1 VDVSPLGLPFGRLHI
16 EVLRLREDRASIQ
29 RQVEDLF
36 RLEDEAATEV
46 LLIRHAEPA
55 CNDISNEDPLLSCTG
70 LEQAERLGERLSSLW
85 FDAIYAAPERRA
97 QQTARLLG
105 EATDSEVVTVE
116 DLREIEYMPAAPQP
130 WAPVANYTPGRHDVP
145 STADRFMT
153 EPRWDALPGFAPSRC
168 FRQRVLQGIELL
180 MTKHPARRIA
190 VVTHS
195 SVINAYLSAL
205 LAILQDV
212 FFAPKHTS
220 ISCVRSLGE
229 LFAVRSLNDTAHLLG
244 QETPRPR
251 LAKDVNGAFIAVNNA
266 LTQPF

>member
-1 VDVSPLGLPFGRLHI
+1 MDVSPMGLPYGRPHI

-36 RLEDEAATEV
+36 RLDDEAAAEL

-55 CNDISNEDPLLSCTG
+55 CNDVANEDPLLSCIG

-105 EATDSEVVTVE
+105 EATESEVVTVE

-130 WAPVANYTPGRHDVP
+130 WALPAPDYTTRQHQIP
-145 STADRFMT
+145 SIADRFMT
-153 EPRWDALPGFAPSRC
+153 EPRWDAIPGFAPSRC

-180 MTKHPARRIA
+180 TAKHPARRIA

-205 LAILQDV
+205 LAVPQDV
-212 FFAPKHTS
+212 FFAPEHTS

-244 QETPRPR
+244 QQTPRPR
-251 LAKDVNGAFIAVNNA
+251 LARGR
-266 LTQPF
+266 

>member
-1 VDVSPLGLPFGRLHI
+1 MDVSPLGMPFGRPHI

-55 CNDISNEDPLLSCTG
+55 CNDISNDDPLLSCTG

-97 QQTARLLG
+97 QQTARLLY

-130 WAPVANYTPGRHDVP
+130 WALPNYTARHHDAP

-153 EPRWDALPGFAPSRC
+153 APRWDALPGFAPSRC
-168 FRQRVLQGIELL
+168 FRQRVLQSIELL

-205 LAILQDV
+205 LAIPQDV
-212 FFAPKHTS
+212 FFAPQHTS
-220 ISCVRSLGE
+220 VSCVRSLGE

-244 QETPRPR
+244 QQTPRPR
-251 LAKDVNGAFIAVNNA
+251 LAKGR
-266 LTQPF
+266 

>member
-1 VDVSPLGLPFGRLHI
+1 MPFGRPHI

-36 RLEDEAATEV
+36 KLEDDAAAEL

-55 CNDISNEDPLLSCTG
+55 SNDIANEDPLLSCTG
-70 LEQAERLGERLSSLW
+70 LEQAERLGERLGSLW
-85 FDAIYAAPERRA
+85 FEAIYAAPERRA
-97 QQTARLLG
+97 QQTARLLSD
-105 EATDSEVVTVE
+105 ATDSEVVTVE

-130 WAPVANYTPGRHDVP
+130 WTLPAGNYTAGRHEVP
-145 STADRFMT
+145 STPERFIT
-153 EPRWDALPGFAPSRC
+153 EPRWDAIPGFAPSRC
-168 FRQRVLQGIELL
+168 FRQRVLQSIELL
-180 MTKHPARRIA
+180 TTKHAARSARTMSERRIA

-205 LAILQDV
+205 LAIPQDV
-212 FFAPKHTS
+212 FFAPEHTS

-229 LFAVRSLNDTAHLLG
+229 LFAVRSLNDTGHLLG

-251 LAKDVNGAFIAVNNA
+251 LAKGR
-266 LTQPF
+266 

>member
-1 VDVSPLGLPFGRLHI
+1 MDVSPLGMPFGRPHI

-36 RLEDEAATEV
+36 KLEDEAAAEV

-55 CNDISNEDPLLSCTG
+55 CTDVANEDPLLSCTG

-97 QQTARLLG
+97 QQTGRLLS
-105 EATDSEVVTVE
+105 EATDAEVVTVE

-130 WAPVANYTPGRHDVP
+130 WDGTPGNHNGRHHEGP
-145 STADRFMT
+145 STAERFML
-153 EPRWDALPGFAPSRC
+153 EPRWDAIPGFAPSRS
-168 FRQRVLQGIELL
+168 FRLRVLQSIELL

-190 VVTHS
+190 VVTHA

-205 LAILQDV
+205 LAIPQDV
-212 FFAPKHTS
+212 FFAPQHTS

-244 QETPRPR
+244 QQVPRPR
-251 LAKDVNGAFIAVNNA
+251 LARGR
-266 LTQPF
+266 

>member
-1 VDVSPLGLPFGRLHI
+1 MDVSPLGLPFGRPHI

-36 RLEDEAATEV
+36 RLEDEAATEL

-55 CNDISNEDPLLSCTG
+55 CNDVSNDDPLLSCTG

-97 QQTARLLG
+97 QQTARLLSD
-105 EATDSEVVTVE
+105 ATDSEVATVE

-130 WAPVANYTPGRHDVP
+130 WALPSPEFTARHHDAP
-145 STADRFMT
+145 STAERFMT
-153 EPRWDALPGFAPSRC
+153 KPRWDALPGFAPSRC

-180 MTKHPARRIA
+180 VTKHPARRIA

-205 LAILQDV
+205 LAIPQDV
-212 FFAPKHTS
+212 FFAPQHTS

-229 LFAVRSLNDTAHLLG
+229 LFAVRTLNDTAHLLG

-251 LAKDVNGAFIAVNNA
+251 LAKGR
-266 LTQPF
+266 

>member
-1 VDVSPLGLPFGRLHI
+1 VDVSPMGLPFGRPHI

-36 RLEDEAATEV
+36 KIEDEAATEL

-55 CNDISNEDPLLSCTG
+55 CNDLSNEDPLLSCTG

-85 FDAIYAAPERRA
+85 FDAVYTAPERRA
-97 QQTARLLG
+97 QQTARLLS
-105 EATDSEVVTVE
+105 EATDTEVATVE

-130 WAPVANYTPGRHDVP
+130 WAIPLPNYTAREREVP

-153 EPRWDALPGFAPSRC
+153 EPRWDAIPGFAPSRC
-168 FRQRVLQGIELL
+168 FRLRVLQGIELL

-195 SVINAYLSAL
+195 SVINAYVSAL
-205 LAILQDV
+205 LAIPQDV
-212 FFAPKHTS
+212 FFAPQHTS
-220 ISCVRSLGE
+220 INCVRSLGE

-244 QETPRPR
+244 QQTPRAR
-251 LAKDVNGAFIAVNNA
+251 LARGR
-266 LTQPF
+266 